1 MRLRVVLVL
10 AVATGAA
17 AALSQTVRRAPLGAS
32 PAPAPSEAGEA
43 ASSFTFLAYGDSRAG
58 SACSD
63 NADHQ
68 ALVKLMA
75 AEPADMAF
83 HLGDMIT
90 GYNKNTNW
98 AQGGTCP
105 GPGGPGAFRDL
116 IAPLTSRPPTGSLPT
131 FLFPVIGNHDG
142 NW

>member
-1 MRLRVVLVL
+1 MRLGGVLVL
-10 AVATGAA
+10 AVVAGAA
-17 AALSQTVRRAPLGAS
+17 VALSPAVRRASLGAS
-32 PAPAPSEAGEA
+32 PAPAPSEAGDA
-43 ASSFTFLAYGDSRAG
+43 PSSFTFLAYGDSRAG
-58 SACSD
+58 SECSD

-98 AQGGTCP
+98 AQKGTCP
-105 GPGGPGAFRDL
+105 GPAGPGGFRDL
-116 IAPLTSRPPTGSLPT
+116 
-131 FLFPVIGNHDG
+131 
-142 NW
+142 